1 MKENT
6 RGLPRGPAGSVM
18 YIVIDCETTGLPKN
32 WKAPISELDNWPR
45 IVQVAW
51 ALYDKESHPV
61 DSRALLIQ
69 PDGFTIPL
77 EAQRVHHIST
87 ERAKAEGK
95 PLGTALQE
103 FADAVGESEVV
114 VAHNLRFD
122 ESVISAEYLRLKL
135 TPPFLD
141 KKRICTMVGTTELCR
156 IPGQYGYK
164 WPSLS
169 ELHRFLFGTGFEEAH
184 DAGADV
190 AACADC
196 FLELKR
202 RRVFI

>member
-1 MKENT
+1 
-6 RGLPRGPAGSVM
+6 M

-32 WKAPISELDNWPR
+32 WRAPISDLDNWPR

-51 ALYDKESHPV
+51 ARYDKESRPLE
-61 DSRALLIQ
+61 SRAFLVQ
-69 PDGFTIPL
+69 PDGFTIPK
-77 EAQRVHHIST
+77 EAQRVHRIST

-95 PLGTALQE
+95 PLAAALQE
-103 FADAVGESEVV
+103 FANAVGKSEVV

-122 ESVISAEYLRLKL
+122 ESVISAEYLRMKFD
-135 TPPFLD
+135 PPFGD
-141 KKRICTMVGTTELCR
+141 KKRLCTMVGTTELCR
-156 IPGQYGYK
+156 IPGQFGYK

-169 ELHRFLFGTGFEEAH
+169 ELHRFLFGTGYEEAH

-196 FLELKR
+196 FLELR
-202 RRVFI
+202 RRRIFL